1 VIVVR
6 VTDHQQ
12 RNAEMFGRL
21 TEDLRELLLDWRVPF
36 QLLVIARMGAV
47 NEDRLV
53 REKAEKRVA
62 ILLRTDVEQVD
73 SCQA

>member
-1 VIVVR
+1 
-6 VTDHQQ
+6 
-12 RNAEMFGRL
+12 MFGRL